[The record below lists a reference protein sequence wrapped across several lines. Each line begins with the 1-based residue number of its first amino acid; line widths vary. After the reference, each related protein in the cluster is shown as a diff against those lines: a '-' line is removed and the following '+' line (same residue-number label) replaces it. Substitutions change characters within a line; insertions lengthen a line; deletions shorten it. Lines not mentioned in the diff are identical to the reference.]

1 MGTPPIK
8 DLEKTVAALEGVAFF
23 RNFAKLTFN
32 RHVEAVYYKNSDTHT
47 EARRALLITDKD
59 TQISIA
65 NKQLLFFFSLQKFT
79 QQTTEKISFAKGTA
93 ESDPNMIRARIQLSP
108 SLLYTKTGSPVGK
121 RYIQVPHIDESKLA
135 NLKNFTFTHGSV
147 IRLYTFADKKQIKV
161 QAITKEEGDRAI
173 NELLKLVQTEWN
185 LGSSEEHSY
194 TGNPPKDI
202 EVPLLQG
209 LTSRCH
215 EIHVYY
221 PYQRNLTIF
230 V

>member
-1 MGTPPIK
+1 MTTPLIK
-8 DLEKTVAALEGVAFF
+8 DLDKTVAALEGVTFF

-32 RHVEAVYYKNSDTHT
+32 RHVEAVYHQNIDSHI

-93 ESDPNMIRARIQLSP
+93 AGDPNMIRMKVQLSP
-108 SLLYTKTGSPVGK
+108 SLLYKKDGTPVGK
-121 RYIQVPHIDESKLA
+121 RYISVPHIDESKLG
-135 NLKNFTFTHGSV
+135 NLNNFTFTHGIV
-147 IRLYTFADKKQIKV
+147 TRLYCFADRKQIKV
-161 QAITKEEGDRAI
+161 EAISETEANRVI
-173 NELLKLVQTEWN
+173 NELLKLVETKWL
-185 LGSSEEHSY
+185 LGSSESHAY

-202 EVPLLQG
+202 KLPDLYNV
-209 LTSRCH
+209 TSKCH
-215 EIHVYY
+215 ELHIYY
-221 PYQRNLTIF
+221 PNSRAITIF